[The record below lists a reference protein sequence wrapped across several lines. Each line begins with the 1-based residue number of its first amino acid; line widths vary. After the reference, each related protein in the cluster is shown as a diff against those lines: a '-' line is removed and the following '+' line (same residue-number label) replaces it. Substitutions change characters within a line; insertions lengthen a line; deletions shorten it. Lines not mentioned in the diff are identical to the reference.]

1 MKWLT
6 FPQLQTGRY
15 YQGCG
20 TIRNTNVDSTYPND
34 LIVLGG
40 IDKDTSDI
48 LASAEIYRSEGSAWV
63 NGPTFPTPIY
73 GSTVVQYNSDTIIV
87 VGGAMEYAGNPSS
100 AIYSFSR
107 STQSEFVYL
116 GETIQSRFAHVS
128 ILVPKNFVNCMEDVS
143 LMGPNEEAISDELE
157 LHTTLFRNWGA
168 GD

>member
-1 MKWLT
+1 M
-6 FPQLQTGRY
+6 QVGRY

-20 TIRNTNVDSTYPND
+20 TIRNTNLDSTYPND

-40 IDKDTSDI
+40 LSTTEDNSNV
-48 LASAEIYRSEGSAWV
+48 LASAEIYRSEGSTWAD
-63 NGPTFPTPIY
+63 GPTFPTPIY

-87 VGGAMEYAGNPSS
+87 VGGAMEYAGLPSDR
-100 AIYSFSR
+100 IYSFSR

-157 LHTTLFRNWGA
+157 LLHFLEIGEPETK
-168 GD
+168 

>member
-1 MKWLT
+1 MT

-20 TIRNTNVDSTYPND
+20 TIRNTNLDSTYPND

-40 IDKDTSDI
+40 LSTTEDNSNV
-48 LASAEIYRSEGSAWV
+48 LASAEIYRSEGATWV
-63 NGPTFPTPIY
+63 DGPTFPTPIY

-87 VGGAMEYAGNPSS
+87 VGGAMEYAGLPSDR
-100 AIYSFSR
+100 IYSFSR

-157 LHTTLFRNWGA
+157 LLDFLEIGEPETK
-168 GD
+168 

>member
-1 MKWLT
+1 M
-6 FPQLQTGRY
+6 QSGRY

-100 AIYSFSR
+100 VIYSFSR

-128 ILVPKNFVNCMEDVS
+128 ILVPKNFVYCRGDVS
-143 LMGPNEEAISDELE
+143 LMGPDEEATLFNGDELE
-157 LHTTLFRNWGA
+157 LLE
-168 GD
+168 